1 MSNPMP
7 NDLSDFMT
15 SELRLDNNVK
25 NAITR
30 LWKLYLRIYQH
41 DPEQAEQELETFL
54 QELYHMDNRTQE
66 RMLNATNQKITDIH
80 REEGVTGLGLKRRKT
95 GKKRRR
101 SSRKT
106 NKKRTNKKRKRRI

>member
-1 MSNPMP
+1 MP

>member
-1 MSNPMP
+1 MSNSIP
-7 NDLSDFMT
+7 NDLSDFMS

-30 LWKLYLRIYQH
+30 LWRLYLRIYQH
-41 DPEQAEQELETFL
+41 DPEQAEQELESFL

-66 RMLNATNQKITDIH
+66 RMLNATNEKITDIH
-80 REEGVTGLGLKRRKT
+80 REEGITGLGLKRRKT

-106 NKKRTNKKRKRRI
+106 NKKRSKKRQKKY

>member
-1 MSNPMP
+1 MSNSIP
-7 NDLSDFMT
+7 NDLSDFMS
-15 SELRLDNNVK
+15 SELQLDNNVK
-25 NAITR
+25 NDITR
-30 LWKLYLRIYQH
+30 LWRLYLRIYQH

-80 REEGVTGLGLKRRKT
+80 REEGVTGLGLKKRKT